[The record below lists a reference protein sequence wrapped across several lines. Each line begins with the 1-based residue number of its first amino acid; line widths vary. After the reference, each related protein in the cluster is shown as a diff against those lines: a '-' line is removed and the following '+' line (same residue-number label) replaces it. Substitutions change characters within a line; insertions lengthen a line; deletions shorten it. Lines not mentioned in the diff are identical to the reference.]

1 MKKIVILFLVCAALL
16 AGAQAQAD
24 PNPAKTRALALR
36 EELIVLSR
44 TPEVEQSAWD
54 AVGAHIDGY
63 QKEYGVTDATS
74 NNVALLRKFQLSI
87 ARKFPDQTRYRAL
100 LDQLAKDPVPAVAK
114 MATEQLEVVRRL
126 EDLKTK
132 PVYLKFTA
140 SDGTPVDLAT
150 MRGKV
155 VVVDFWASWCPE
167 CAFTAKD
174 LAEVYRN
181 LHGQGLEVVGVSL
194 DEDRTSMEAFAKKYG
209 MTWPN
214 SFEGKKWDNP
224 ISRSYGISSLPTLWL
239 IDKKGMLVANKEPKN
254 LAAEVK
260 RLLAEP

>member
-1 MKKIVILFLVCAALL
+1 MNKVVIFLFACATIL
-16 AGAQAQAD
+16 AGAQAQTD

-44 TPEVEQSAWD
+44 TPEVEQRAWD

-63 QKEYGVTDATS
+63 QKEYGVTEATS

-87 ARKFPDQTRYRAL
+87 ARKIPDSARYRAL

-114 MATEQLEVVRRL
+114 MAAEQLEVVRRV

-132 PVYLKFTA
+132 PVDLKFIA
-140 SDGTPVDLAT
+140 SDGATVDLAA

-174 LAEVYRN
+174 LADVYQS

-194 DEDRTSMEAFAKKYG
+194 DEDRAAMEAFAKKYG

-239 IDKKGMLVANKEPKN
+239 IDKKGMLVADKEPKN